1 MQVYRKSILIQLIL
15 FIAFLI
21 MGANLIVSFYLI
33 EHWPWLHFVLLFLLV
48 AFAIIGFIIYR
59 KGDERTVVITKREIS
74 LIRYLLY
81 GYFGVYILNII
92 LEGATAFGSEAW
104 FHIASGVLC
113 MLVALTGVVIQS
125 RILRLK

>member
-21 MGANLIVSFYLI
+21 MGANLIVSFYMI
-33 EHWPWLHFVLLFLLV
+33 ETWPWLNFVLLFLLV
-48 AFAIIGFIIYR
+48 AFGIIGFMLYR
-59 KGDERTVVITKREIS
+59 KGDERTVIITKREIS

-81 GYFGVYILNII
+81 GYFGIYILNII

-104 FHIASGVLC
+104 FHIVSGILC
-113 MLVALTGVVIQS
+113 MLVALVGVAIQS